1 MSIVNLYYN
10 KSTAILTSKKII
22 IQDGSK
28 KTVFPFA
35 RKKTSLEGKGYDR
48 KKKEKNLLL
57 AESKEE
63 KKFESQRPNGYSE
76 LREIDLAN
84 EIDPEPSRRSFD
96 RSVDRSWHQRLEAA
110 AAAFL
115 ENARFENTRA
125 TAAYIN
131 LSLSLPLFSF
141 RSARRPLALENG
153 QYPCKLNCADV
164 SVKLKRMENR
174 FSACVHARARL
185 FCARASAKILL
196 SIRSRRE
203 RRGGEEEKESF
214 SQA

>member
-1 MSIVNLYYN
+1 MDRR
-10 KSTAILTSKKII
+10 K
-22 IQDGSK
+22 
-28 KTVFPFA
+28 PFFH
-35 RKKTSLEGKGYDR
+35 SLEKRHLSKARDTTE

-96 RSVDRSWHQRLEAA
+96 RSVDRSWHERLEAA

-115 ENARFENTRA
+115 GNARFENTRA

-185 FCARASAKILL
+185 FSARASAKILL

>member
-1 MSIVNLYYN
+1 MDRR
-10 KSTAILTSKKII
+10 K
-22 IQDGSK
+22 
-28 KTVFPFA
+28 PFFH
-35 RKKTSLEGKGYDR
+35 SLEKRHLSKARDTTE

-84 EIDPEPSRRSFD
+84 KIDPEPSRRSFD

-115 ENARFENTRA
+115 GNARFENTRA

-131 LSLSLPLFSF
+131 LSLSLSPSLLVSIGEAAA
-141 RSARRPLALENG
+141 SARKWP
-153 QYPCKLNCADV
+153 V
-164 SVKLKRMENR
+164 SV
-174 FSACVHARARL
+174 
-185 FCARASAKILL
+185 
-196 SIRSRRE
+196 
-203 RRGGEEEKESF
+203 
-214 SQA
+214 